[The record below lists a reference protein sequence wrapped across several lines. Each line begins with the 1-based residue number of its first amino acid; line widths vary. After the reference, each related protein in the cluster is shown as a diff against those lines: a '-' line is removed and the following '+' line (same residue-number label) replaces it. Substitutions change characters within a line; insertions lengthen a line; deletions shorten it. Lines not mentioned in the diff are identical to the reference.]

1 MHRCGYVDDGWGFS
15 VTVILL
21 APMLLYLIG
30 GELYL
35 MTTQSLYSYSSS

>member
-1 MHRCGYVDDGWGFS
+1 MLHRCGYVDDGWGFS

-30 GELYL
+30 GELIYAA
-35 MTTQSLYSYSSS
+35 